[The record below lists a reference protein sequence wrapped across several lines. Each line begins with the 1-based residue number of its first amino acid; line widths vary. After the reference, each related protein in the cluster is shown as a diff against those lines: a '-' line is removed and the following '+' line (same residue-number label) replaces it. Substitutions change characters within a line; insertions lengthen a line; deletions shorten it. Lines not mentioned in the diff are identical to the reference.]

1 MNIKLKNNKKICY
14 FLITILICLL
24 FIGVF
29 KILNQET
36 NLKNEKL
43 QLIKSEVIT
52 EKKVST
58 KTFLAQIKVLDYI
71 INSILIDDVYY
82 LFVPQNVDISDLII
96 NYNIEVKSTTNGEIN
111 KIEKTIINNFTE
123 NNEIILNSEDNIN
136 YKLKVMQSDVP
147 SICINSDNVT
157 LEEINGGTKDIKY
170 KANLQVIGANQE
182 KYNISNKTIEL
193 KGRGNSTWLYEKK
206 PYQIKFEEEEELLGI
221 NGKAK
226 KWILL
231 ANYLDKSLLK
241 SNLSFDL
248 QKQIGLSD
256 SINGTFVDLY
266 INGEFLGNYTLC
278 DKIDIGKSRVNL
290 TDANGVIAE
299 LDNAYD
305 EVEPNKFKTKIS
317 EASFVIKES
326 VSKEG
331 SEEYLKRF

>member
-1 MNIKLKNNKKICY
+1 
-14 FLITILICLL
+14 
-24 FIGVF
+24 
-29 KILNQET
+29 
-36 NLKNEKL
+36 
-43 QLIKSEVIT
+43 
-52 EKKVST
+52 
-58 KTFLAQIKVLDYI
+58 
-71 INSILIDDVYY
+71 

>member
-1 MNIKLKNNKKICY
+1 MNIKVKNNKKICY
-14 FLITILICLL
+14 FLITIFICLL
-24 FIGVF
+24 FIVSF
-29 KILNQET
+29 KILNQEI
-36 NLKNEKL
+36 NCKNKKL
-43 QLIKSEVIT
+43 QLIKSEVIS
-52 EKKVST
+52 EKKAST
-58 KTFLAQIKVLDYI
+58 ETFLAQIKVSDYI
-71 INSILIDDVYY
+71 INSILIDDIYY

-96 NYNIEVKSTTNGEIN
+96 NYNVEIKTTTNGEIN
-111 KIEKTIINNFTE
+111 KIERTIINNFTE
-123 NNEIILNSEDNIN
+123 DNEIILNSEDNIN

-170 KANLQVIGANQE
+170 KANLKVIGANQE

-231 ANYLDKSLLK
+231 ANYVDKSLLK
-241 SNLSFDL
+241 NNLSFDL

-256 SINGTFVDLY
+256 SIGATFVDLY

-278 DKIDIGKSRVNL
+278 DKIDINKSRVNL

-299 LDNAYD
+299 LDNAYA

-317 EASFVIKES
+317 GASFVIKES